1 MSFRE
6 LLVIEWSRILM
17 TIVLLYIF
25 VFLNLWQINLCDM
38 FLARNSALCC
48 VRVIGCFRGLPR
60 RSVMRK
66 FHLCPGEHLTTVW
79 SVQSTAQDMLW
90 WITDLTNI
98 CAKYRLSEKCVRPS
112 LTEFE
117 KKIVTES
124 EKWAILGIEMSC
136 VILANM
142 TYKVEREKIWASRR
156 IRSQWR
162 TTWKGK
168 SYSSTQRASSKNVTS
183 CFCNHFSIISSRLAF
198 KMYSN
203 YPWIKLVLTV
213 CR

>member
-6 LLVIEWSRILM
+6 FLVIEWSRILM

-98 CAKYRLSEKCVRPS
+98 WAKYRLSEKCVRPS
-112 LTEFE
+112 LPEFE
-117 KKIVTES
+117 KKNSYGVKNELSWGLKCRAWYLQTWPTKS
-124 EKWAILGIEMSC
+124 NEKRYEHLGEFVHIDGQHE
-136 VILANM
+136 
-142 TYKVEREKIWASRR
+142 KV
-156 IRSQWR
+156 
-162 TTWKGK
+162 
-168 SYSSTQRASSKNVTS
+168 
-183 CFCNHFSIISSRLAF
+183 NHIHLHKELHL
-198 KMYSN
+198 KM
-203 YPWIKLVLTV
+203 
-213 CR
+213 